1 MNIKE
6 YRLFYKGTEE
16 WNGTKE
22 SCKRVKFHS
31 VRKGEWLEKHIEIKG
46 GFDPRPS
53 FNISI

>member
-1 MNIKE
+1 MKE

-22 SCKRVKFHS
+22 SCNRVKFHS